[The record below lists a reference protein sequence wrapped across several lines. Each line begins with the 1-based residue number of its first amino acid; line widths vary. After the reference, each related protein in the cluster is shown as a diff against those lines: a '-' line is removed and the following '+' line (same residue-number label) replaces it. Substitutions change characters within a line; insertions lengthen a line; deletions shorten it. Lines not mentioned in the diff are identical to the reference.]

1 MDFCF
6 SKTSPV
12 VETAKGKLR
21 GFHFKGVDHFYG
33 IRYAKAKR
41 FQMPEPVAPWEG
53 VKDAGSYGMNCP
65 VLSEPQ
71 PMGEVM
77 IAHRFWPSSEH
88 CQYLNLW
95 TSSCDPAAKKPVMFW
110 IHGGGYSAGSGIEQ
124 VCYDGY
130 NLAKKDDVVVVTV
143 NHRLNAFGYLDMS
156 AFGEKYK
163 NSVNVGMADLVEA
176 LRWVRD
182 NIANFGGDPQNVTI
196 FGQSGGGAKV
206 TVLGQIPEADGL
218 FHKAIVM
225 SGVMGPGR
233 DKNAV
238 KGRELVLE
246 ILKHLNI
253 PESEAQRLEKVP
265 TAQFIWAVNRAVKSL
280 YKQGKHVNWGP
291 MPNDYYVCDPLEQDF
306 TESSL
311 RVPTMVGSVIAE
323 FAFGPGKDIKNMTKE
338 DSEKLVKEFYGPEGG
353 EKILK
358 EFGRIYPETNA
369 AFAVDAD
376 DMFLAPT
383 VDYVKKKGRE
393 ASAPV
398 YNYLF
403 AKVFDYDGGKAAWHC
418 SDIPYFFG
426 NGEMVPVCH
435 QENWEELQKV
445 MRGAFVNFA
454 RTGDPNTEG
463 LPKWEK
469 CAGGDMVTMVFDDR
483 CRTEVNMQ
491 DELLR
496 LLAEYKP
503 KFNFEFGAPA
513 DDEDDEE
520 GGSAWIF

>member
-1 MDFCF
+1 
-6 SKTSPV
+6 
-12 VETAKGKLR
+12 
-21 GFHFKGVDHFYG
+21 
-33 IRYAKAKR
+33 
-41 FQMPEPVAPWEG
+41 
-53 VKDAGSYGMNCP
+53 
-65 VLSEPQ
+65 
-71 PMGEVM
+71 
-77 IAHRFWPSSEH
+77 
-88 CQYLNLW
+88 
-95 TSSCDPAAKKPVMFW
+95 
-110 IHGGGYSAGSGIEQ
+110 
-124 VCYDGY
+124 
-130 NLAKKDDVVVVTV
+130 
-143 NHRLNAFGYLDMS
+143 
-156 AFGEKYK
+156 
-163 NSVNVGMADLVEA
+163 
-176 LRWVRD
+176 
-182 NIANFGGDPQNVTI
+182 
-196 FGQSGGGAKV
+196 
-206 TVLGQIPEADGL
+206 
-218 FHKAIVM
+218 
-225 SGVMGPGR
+225 
-233 DKNAV
+233 
-238 KGRELVLE
+238 
-246 ILKHLNI
+246 
-253 PESEAQRLEKVP
+253 
-265 TAQFIWAVNRAVKSL
+265 
-280 YKQGKHVNWGP
+280 
-291 MPNDYYVCDPLEQDF
+291 
-306 TESSL
+306 
-311 RVPTMVGSVIAE
+311 MVGSVIAE

-469 CAGGDMVTMVFDDR
+469 CADGGMVTMVFDDR